1 MKNYTLMFHIFFN
14 SAKQIFSQLKNDL
27 HFHHYKLM
35 FQKPATSIHSH
46 HESFKIFLQMNTIM
60 QNLMQNIILV
70 TSKFIISTIKAFN
83 V

>member
-14 SAKQIFSQLKNDL
+14 SAKQIFSQLENDL

-35 FQKPATSIHSH
+35 FPKPATSIHSKL
-46 HESFKIFLQMNTIM
+46 ESFKFFLQMNTIM
-60 QNLMQNIILV
+60 QNLMQNMISMM
-70 TSKFIISTIKAFN
+70 SKFIIPTIKAFT